1 MKSILLSNIP
11 KNVYQ
16 QLFTT
21 AQNKGLSL
29 ENYIL
34 SELKKLAEKIE
45 LENFISSCLK
55 IKTN

>member
-16 QLFTT
+16 QLDST
-21 AQNKGLSL
+21 AQNKGFSL

-45 LENFISSCLK
+45 LENFINSCLK
-55 IKTN
+55 IKIN

>member
-29 ENYIL
+29 ENYLL

-55 IKTN
+55 I

>member
-1 MKSILLSNIP
+1 MKSFLISDIP

-16 QLFTT
+16 QLDIM

-29 ENYIL
+29 ENYLL
-34 SELKKLAEKIE
+34 SELKKLAERIE
-45 LENFISSCLK
+45 LEKFISSCLK